1 LATGVDLGLEIASQ
15 PAYRGLIK
23 RWIVPAKRMSREE
36 KETFIRR
43 FCTSYLHPVGTC
55 AMGLGDE
62 AVVDAKLR
70 VHGIEGLRI
79 ADASVM
85 PAIPSANTNAPSIMI
100 GEFASRLLIADSAAA
115 ASVPNLLS
123 SAYV

>member
-1 LATGVDLGLEIASQ
+1 MDTKITKDFADKATPITGGRHSI
-15 PAYRGLIK
+15 G
-23 RWIVPAKRMSREE
+23 
-36 KETFIRR
+36 
-43 FCTSYLHPVGTC
+43 

-100 GEFASRLLIADSAAA
+100 GEFASWLLTADCG

>member
-1 LATGVDLGLEIASQ
+1 MAVQGTKYWADSK
-15 PAYRGLIK
+15 YRGISSQTANTFNEQQIEGKYMDTNRSLK
-23 RWIVPAKRMSREE
+23 TLQAKRHRS
-36 KETFIRR
+36 
-43 FCTSYLHPVGTC
+43 PVAGTVSC

-85 PAIPSANTNAPSIMI
+85 PAIPSAS
-100 GEFASRLLIADSAAA
+100 
-115 ASVPNLLS
+115 
-123 SAYV
+123 